1 MIADAGPPL
10 AKPTAARHIEPML
23 SRLRR
28 GGSREA
34 RAPRKTPEAPA
45 GRRVY
50 AVGDIHGRRDLLDQT
65 HRAILTDAGSA
76 SGLEKVCVYI
86 GDYVDRGNDSRGVVD
101 TLLSAP
107 LVGFRTVHL
116 LGNHEDM
123 MLRCLEDSSSIPL
136 WMANGGDATLS
147 SYGVDWRRH
156 ADSGDFET
164 LRAAFRIAVPV
175 SHLRFLRGLTPSH
188 VEGDY
193 LFVHAGIRPGRDI
206 GQQDLQDLIWIRD
219 EFLSSDTDHG
229 NVVVHGHSISPE
241 PDLRDNRIGID
252 TGAFAT
258 GKLTCLVLDGATRR
272 FLQT

>member
-1 MIADAGPPL
+1 
-10 AKPTAARHIEPML
+10 ML

-28 GGSREA
+28 GVGRQA
-34 RAPRKTPEAPA
+34 GAPRKVPEAPA

-50 AVGDIHGRRDLLDQT
+50 AVGDIHGRRDLLDQA
-65 HRAILTDAGSA
+65 HRAILADARSA
-76 SGLEKVCVYI
+76 AELEKVCVYI
-86 GDYVDRGNDSRGVVD
+86 GDYVDRGDDSRGVVD
-101 TLLSAP
+101 ALLSAP
-107 LVGFRTVHL
+107 LAGFRVVHL

-123 MLRCLEDSSSIPL
+123 MLRCLEDSSFMPL
-136 WMANGGDATLS
+136 WIDNGGGATLS

-156 ADSGDFET
+156 ADADDLES
-164 LRAAFRIAVPV
+164 LRAAFRDALPV
-175 SHLRFLRGLTPSH
+175 SHLRFLRSLAPSH

-206 GQQDLQDLIWIRD
+206 GQQDLEDLIWIRD
-219 EFLSSDTDHG
+219 EFLSSDADHG

-241 PDLRDNRIGID
+241 PDLQENRIGID

-258 GKLTCLVLDGATRR
+258 GKLTCLVLEGATRR